1 MGAALWI
8 TSALSVFAFARIV
21 PPGRTR
27 NYLIELIVAVFAAL
41 ALGVIA
47 TALDFG
53 GWRDPDWRAAAFVLL
68 GTAAATGAAR
78 AVRLA
83 RD

>member
-8 TSALSVFAFARIV
+8 TSALSLFVIARIV
-21 PPGRTR
+21 PAGRTR
-27 NYLIELIVAVFAAL
+27 SYLGELGAAIAAAIVFGAL
-41 ALGVIA
+41 A

-53 GWRDPDWRAAAFVLL
+53 GWRDPDWRAIAFVIF
-68 GTAAATGAAR
+68 GTAAATGAQR
-78 AVRLA
+78 ALRLA